1 MASHRILIVGLG
13 NPGPKYERTRHNAG
27 FWLVDELARQY
38 GGDFRAQA
46 RMHAETAEITL
57 ANGQRCI
64 LAKPQTFMNVSGKS
78 VRALV
83 DFYKLPLTDVLVAHD
98 ELDLPAG
105 RVRMKKA
112 GGPGGHNGLKDIIR
126 HCGPEF
132 LRLRIGVGHPG
143 RREAVLG
150 HVLSAAGKDEQIDL
164 DRAIDLGAKAVVAW
178 QEKGWEPAVQELH
191 STPHN

>member
-1 MASHRILIVGLG
+1 M
-13 NPGPKYERTRHNAG
+13 N
-27 FWLVDELARQY
+27 WLVSTAATFGHSR
-38 GGDFRAQA
+38 
-46 RMHAETAEITL
+46 AETAEITL
-57 ANGQRCI
+57 PNGQRCI
-64 LAKPQTFMNVSGKS
+64 LAKPQTFMNASGQS

-83 DFYKLPLTDVLVAHD
+83 DFYKLALDQVLVAHD
-98 ELDLPAG
+98 ELDLPSG

-150 HVLSAAGKDEQIDL
+150 HVLSAAGADEQIDL
-164 DRAIDLGAKAVVAW
+164 DRAVDLGVKAVVTW
-178 QEKGWEPAVQELH
+178 LEKGWEPAVQGLH
-191 STPHN
+191 SASDN